1 MSWLIQM
8 GIPLNNDESPNEQ
21 VDSFSVSDGNSE

>member
-1 MSWLIQM
+1 MIWLIQM
-8 GIPLNNDESPNEQ
+8 GIPLNDESPNEQ